1 MKRRIVTTVWI
12 GLGCGMLSAA
22 VAASDPKPATESQD
36 VVVQGKSLRDLRAD
50 VKNTERRFRSLYD
63 RLNQDIE
70 QQVSCQ
76 DDAATGTRFKKRTC
90 TTRAAQNAAAE
101 AAQGYAATAQL
112 DAAVS
117 TQTSR
122 GAESDSAGPN
132 VPASKVTERYV
143 ADLHSVDPNDPQ
155 EAYRRNLEKLMNENP
170 ELRKRFE
177 EYAQAMARLQE
188 AENKKKRAEN

>member
-1 MKRRIVTTVWI
+1 MKRRIVATVWI
-12 GLGCGMLSAA
+12 GLGCSMLSAA
-22 VAASDPKPATESQD
+22 MAASDPKSTESQD
-36 VVVQGKSLRDLRAD
+36 VVVQGKTLRDLRAD

-90 TTRAAQNAAAE
+90 TTRAAQDAAAE
-101 AAQGYAATAQL
+101 AAQGYAATAEL
-112 DAAVS
+112 NTSVS

-122 GAESDSAGPN
+122 GADSDTAGPS

-143 ADLHSVDPNDPQ
+143 ADLRAVDPNDPQ
-155 EAYRRNLEKLMNENP
+155 EAYRRNLEKLMDENP

-177 EYAQAMARLQE
+177 EYAQAMARLQL
-188 AENKKKRAEN
+188 AESKKNRAEN